1 MKNYEG
7 VIRYAMQME
16 LDGANF
22 FKDNAEKFVNPT
34 SKELF
39 LKLAN
44 TEMEHYKYLEIQLK
58 SYVENKTF
66 DVSDEVMNREENIF
80 EKREESEHLE
90 ATLKESDIPDVTILR
105 MAYLIEKDYKE
116 FYQTQAEEAEDKDI
130 KAIFEKLSN
139 WEAGH
144 EKLFKHEYDRR
155 MKEYM
160 SLPWGG

>member
-7 VIRYAMQME
+7 VLRYAMQME

-22 FKDNAEKFVNPT
+22 FKDNADKFENPT

-39 LKLAN
+39 LKLAD
-44 TEMEHYKYLEIQLK
+44 TEMEHYRYLEVQLK
-58 SYVENKTF
+58 SYLEDKTF
-66 DVSDEVMNREENIF
+66 NMSRELVEREENIF
-80 EKREESEHLE
+80 ENREKSEHIEHTLE
-90 ATLKESDIPDVTILR
+90 ESDIPDITILR

-116 FYQTQAEEAEDKDI
+116 FYQEQAEEAENENI
-130 KAIFEKLSN
+130 KQIFEKLAN

-160 SLPWGG
+160 NLPWGG

>member
-22 FKDNAEKFVNPT
+22 FKENAEKFVNPT

-44 TEMEHYKYLEIQLK
+44 TEIEHYKYLEVQLK
-58 SYVENKTF
+58 SYLENKTF
-66 DVSDEVMNREENIF
+66 DVSDEVMSREENIF

-90 ATLKESDIPDVTILR
+90 ATLEQSDIPDITILR

-116 FYQTQAEEAEDKDI
+116 FYENQAEEAEDKNI
-130 KAIFEKLSN
+130 KAIFEKLSS